1 MKKNRVTVIL
11 LTLILIMAILTSCG
25 GKTEPGST
33 TDAPTAE
40 QTEAAESIN
49 VYVSIA
55 DKTPLLTWAEANVTD
70 ADSDGALTICDAL
83 YCAHEQYFED
93 GADGFAY
100 EETEYGLSLTKLGGI
115 GDGAAF
121 GYYLNNASPMSLL
134 DEVKDGDS
142 VYAFVYTDSVN
153 FSDVFCY
160 FDENRITPENGK
172 EFTLT
177 LTSAGF
183 DENWAPVTSPLRD
196 AQITVDGENTGI
208 FTDEEGKAA
217 ITLTAGEHIISAVS
231 DTVTLVPPVCT
242 AEVKD

>member
-1 MKKNRVTVIL
+1 MKKRKLISVIL
-11 LTLILIMAILTSCG
+11 SLLILCSVFSACS
-25 GKTEPGST
+25 GKTENVT
-33 TDAPTAE
+33 EAPTE
-40 QTEAAESIN
+40 EAASEDESTIA

-55 DKTPLLTWAEANVTD
+55 YKEPKLTWVRVNVTD
-70 ADSDGALTICDAL
+70 ADEDGKFTICDAL

-100 EETEYGLSLTKLGGI
+100 KETEYGLSLTKLGGI

-142 VYAFVYTDSVN
+142 VYAFVYADNVN
-153 FSDVFCY
+153 YSDTFCY
-160 FDENRITPENGK
+160 FGENRITAGNG
-172 EFTLT
+172 EEYTLT

-231 DTVTLVPPVCT
+231 DTMTLVPPVCT